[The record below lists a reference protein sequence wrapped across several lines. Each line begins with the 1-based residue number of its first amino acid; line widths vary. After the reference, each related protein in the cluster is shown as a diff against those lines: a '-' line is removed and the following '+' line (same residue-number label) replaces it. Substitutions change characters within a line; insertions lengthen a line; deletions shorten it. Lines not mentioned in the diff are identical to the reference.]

1 MLGLVTQGQILVGIT
16 YRTNNISSLE
26 EKNIKLFIEH
36 AEKDLDIK
44 NIFGPKGEKVF
55 REFEDF
61 HAVMTGISKVSK
73 RVEKSIGIR
82 GFDDIKR
89 VCKSSNYEEE
99 EDGMRNIYGDGGPY
113 RQHSTTFH
121 MNITTIFQ
129 ILLKYKCKK

>member
-55 REFEDF
+55 REFESLKLKNF
-61 HAVMTGISKVSK
+61 NSFFVSFK
-73 RVEKSIGIR
+73 IPK
-82 GFDDIKR
+82 
-89 VCKSSNYEEE
+89 
-99 EDGMRNIYGDGGPY
+99 M
-113 RQHSTTFH
+113 
-121 MNITTIFQ
+121 
-129 ILLKYKCKK
+129 